1 MNGEVAATNGTS
13 SEQTAL
19 EAKIVKQIEYYFG
32 DYNLPRDKFL
42 QEEIKKDDGWIT
54 LETMTKFKRLAS
66 LTTDYDVI
74 VAALKKSSSDLMEIH
89 EDNQKIRRS
98 TNIPLP
104 VFDEDMK
111 EETKKRTI
119 YCKGFPKDGSCTL
132 DTLLE
137 YFKQYG
143 PCDTVV
149 MRHYF
154 DAGMSKQMFK
164 GSILVVFPT
173 REKAE
178 EFMAIEEVKFKDTHL
193 IRKWHI
199 DYIEEKTQEMA
210 ERKARKEARKKQKE
224 SEEAAEVEQSDFKP
238 LPKGTYLHMS
248 ELKEDFS
255 REDIS
260 EALEEFT
267 DQCAFI
273 EFGRGRVEGYLR
285 FKEENSN
292 KDMLEKLQGKLKVKG
307 VEVKLRLVEG
317 EEEEQQLTKAN
328 QARAR
333 VHTSVSSKRGKFGGK
348 RKNMGRQG
356 PTRERG
362 INALQ
367 YIVLEY
373 ELDKCL

>member
-1 MNGEVAATNGTS
+1 MNGDVAATNGTS
-13 SEQTAL
+13 NEKTEL
-19 EAKIVKQIEYYFG
+19 EGKIIKQIEYYFG

-42 QEEIKKDDGWIT
+42 QEEIKKDDGWIP

-66 LTTDYDVI
+66 LTTDHDAI
-74 VAALKKSSSDLMEIH
+74 VVALKKSTTDLMEIH
-89 EDNQKIRRS
+89 EDKQKIRRS

-111 EETKKRTI
+111 EETKKRTV

-143 PCDTVV
+143 PYDTVV

-154 DAGMSKQMFK
+154 DSAVNKQEFK
-164 GSILVVFPT
+164 GSVLVVFPA

-193 IRKWHI
+193 IRKWHL

-224 SEEAAEVEQSDFKP
+224 EEEAAEVEQSDFKP
-238 LPKGTYLHMS
+238 LPKGTYLHIS

-260 EALEEFT
+260 EALTEFT

-273 EFGRGRVEGYLR
+273 EFGRGRVEGYIR

-292 KDMLEKLQGKLKVKG
+292 KDMLEKLQGKLKVKD
-307 VEVKLRLVEG
+307 VEVKLRVVEG
-317 EEEEQQLTKAN
+317 EEEEELLKTAN

-333 VHTSVSSKRGKFGGK
+333 VHNNVNSKKGKFGGK
-348 RKNMGRQG
+348 RKNMGRHG
-356 PTRERG
+356 PNKRKR
-362 INALQ
+362 N
-367 YIVLEY
+367 
-373 ELDKCL
+373 